1 MSHVNRRRVRLVPS
15 VALAALLTLQPAVAS
30 ADALSDLKARIA
42 QAQVGVQQL
51 TARRQGQQGI
61 VEQLRGAAGAQS
73 ATLRSVDAELIGAV
87 NRFNAAEAA
96 LERVDADIALLE
108 GEIAAKELAVS
119 QRADVYGTRLRALYK
134 FTRTSPL
141 EQLLAA
147 SNFTDAL
154 HRIMMMQAVT
164 RVDNR
169 LLGQLR
175 EEHDELKSDR
185 TRLDERRA
193 EAVALR
199 AEIEQ
204 QRRELEARRADQA
217 RLVAQAQSEQRVAE
231 GALSELDRAAA
242 SQVASVQA
250 LSLQY
255 QKELEELERLR
266 VEELRRQEAQRQ
278 AAIAAATAQA
288 QAQAQATAQAQT
300 QANAT
305 ATARAIP
312 TQSSGR
318 PAPTPT
324 PRRSAPTPQATIAA
338 LPGAIQ
344 TDRLQPSAYNMVYPV
359 VRPVITTEYGE
370 RTFAQSFHTGIDL
383 AHNNRTPVLAAAD
396 GAVLEA
402 GLAVPGKPEQSYGM
416 TVVIGHDTKL
426 STRYAHLDVGP
437 WGPTVKPGER
447 VKRGQIIGYIGMTG
461 ITSGPHLHF
470 EVLESGQH
478 RDPRRYLPK

>member
-1 MSHVNRRRVRLVPS
+1 MPTVSRVRAHLLPS
-15 VALAALLTLQPAVAS
+15 VVLAALLTLQPAIAS
-30 ADALSDLKARIA
+30 ADALSDLRARIA
-42 QAQVGVQQL
+42 RAQVGVQQL
-51 TARRQGQQGI
+51 TTRRQGQQGI
-61 VEQLRGAAGAQS
+61 VEQLRGVAGAQF
-73 ATLRSVDAELIGAV
+73 ATLRSVDAELIAAV

-96 LERVDADIALLE
+96 LGRVDADIALLE

-119 QRADVYGTRLRALYK
+119 ERADVYGTRLRALYK
-134 FTRTSPL
+134 FTRSSPL

-154 HRIMMMQAVT
+154 HRITMMQAVT

-175 EEHDELKSDR
+175 EEHDELKNDR
-185 TRLDERRA
+185 NRLDERRA
-193 EAVALR
+193 EAVVLR

-217 RLVAQAQSEQRVAE
+217 RLAAQAQSEQRLAE
-231 GALSELDRAAA
+231 GALSDLDRAAA

-266 VEELRRQEAQRQ
+266 AEELRRQEAQRQ
-278 AAIAAATAQA
+278 AAVATATAQA
-288 QAQAQATAQAQT
+288 QAQAQVQAQA

-305 ATARAIP
+305 ATARALP
-312 TQSSGR
+312 TQTSGR
-318 PAPTPT
+318 PAATPT
-324 PRRSAPTPQATIAA
+324 PGRGAPTPQATVAA

-359 VRPVITTEYGE
+359 VRPVVTTEYGE

-416 TVVIGHDTKL
+416 TVLIGHDTKL
-426 STRYAHLDVGP
+426 STRYAHLDVGA
-437 WGPTVKPGER
+437 WGPTVKPGDR

-478 RDPRRYLPK
+478 RDPRKYLPK